1 MVGMFKVLF
10 LSALLA
16 PCVLA
21 SPNLSG
27 TVRDSMKGPID
38 GAKVT
43 LWDTATGKGLQT
55 LSSMG
60 VFSLKTAAEG
70 EYFFKVE
77 SDGWMPVYGAV
88 HLSGD
93 GTHEINVV
101 MLATALGTKE
111 STGAASSLRDSAR
124 PPRDPS
130 KPPKVKLPT
139 IRKKVTPSYPN
150 GARRAG
156 VEGNVRIATIV
167 LPDGTLDDLVV
178 LSAPNKDLAVAALVA
193 VRQWRYSPMQVDG
206 EPVETS
212 FTIDVQFGR

>member
-1 MVGMFKVLF
+1 MFKVLF

-16 PCVLA
+16 PCALA
-21 SPNLSG
+21 APNLSG

-43 LWDTATGKGLQT
+43 LWDAATGKGLQT

-60 VFSLKTAAEG
+60 AFSLSNVTEG
-70 EYFFKVE
+70 EYLFKVE
-77 SDGWMPVYGAV
+77 SDGRMPVYGAV

-93 GTHEINVV
+93 GAHEINVI
-101 MLATALGTKE
+101 MLAAAIGTTE
-111 STGAASSLRDSAR
+111 SVGAASSLRDSVR

-130 KPPKVKLPT
+130 KPPKVKFPT
-139 IRKKVTPSYPN
+139 LRKKVTPTYPDA
-150 GARRAG
+150 ARRAG

-178 LSAPNKDLAVAALVA
+178 VSAPNKDLAVAALVA
-193 VRQWRYSPMQVDG
+193 VRQWRYSPTYLDG
-206 EPVETS
+206 EPVETN
-212 FTIDVQFGR
+212 FTIDVKFDR